1 MKQILK
7 KLYLYIIHKFMKYKS
22 NKDTNIIEFKH
33 IKEITESEWNYLL
46 TNNLI
51 NSDTQYNVKLD
62 KTETTSYSY
71 II

>member
-1 MKQILK
+1 
-7 KLYLYIIHKFMKYKS
+7 MKYKS
-22 NKDTNIIEFKH
+22 YKNTNTNINIIEFKH

-71 II
+71 IM